1 MTKSPKFGYMFQ
13 KNYWKFVK
21 YQNDHQA
28 LKRGENRQK
37 CEAVIISTR
46 KIRSSMRIMLTT
58 LLFLEIPKNF
68 GMNFSNCSFANV
80 NSKCF
85 HILFITKVEFSLKNN
100 L

>member
-46 KIRSSMRIMLTT
+46 KMTT